1 MRRRRAEI
9 GEDEPETFVP
19 ASVSEN
25 PYKSFRWCWWDWLRE
40 YHVKVKTEKEQIKKE
55 YSCVQEQVENLRQN
69 SSEAVTIGRRNGSG
83 KITINYSNELVTT
96 LGGSLASETLS
107 YGSST
112 TYFNDNINAD
122 DIFDHPSSS
131 NSNSLFS

>member
-1 MRRRRAEI
+1 MVLMRLIKGIPCESKERKGTNKKRIFLCPTASREF
-9 GEDEPETFVP
+9 ETKF
-19 ASVSEN
+19 
-25 PYKSFRWCWWDWLRE
+25 FW
-40 YHVKVKTEKEQIKKE
+40 
-55 YSCVQEQVENLRQN
+55 
-69 SSEAVTIGRRNGSG
+69 SSQIGRRSGIG
-83 KITINYSNELVTT
+83 KITKNYCNELVTT
-96 LGGSLASETLS
+96 LGGSPASETLS